1 MRKLGRFVAWV
12 MLVATCVNVLVRLSA
27 MLGLLG
33 EANSE
38 LGLKGGGLAGLAIVT
53 SVLFGLSRCSVNG
66 AADSSGTPEETTA
79 E

>member
-1 MRKLGRFVAWV
+1 MRKLARFVAWL
-12 MLVATCVNVLVRLSA
+12 MLVVTCVNVLVSSGA

-53 SVLFGLSRCSVNG
+53 SVLFGLSSSVNG
-66 AADSSGTPEETTA
+66 ADDSSATPEETTA